1 MKNYSEKELIK
12 DLEQGNKLYLYFSS
26 PSCGPC
32 KQVKPFIEAWALK
45 QNIVYLIN
53 SKEALDL
60 QKELSVIGYPTI
72 AIIENKKL
80 LELVQ
85 GSEQILEL
93 VINGK
98 SNK

>member
-1 MKNYSEKELIK
+1 MKKYSEKGLIK

-26 PSCGPC
+26 GGCGPC
-32 KQVKPFIEAWALK
+32 KEVKSSVEIWAPK

-53 SKEALDL
+53 SEEAIDL
-60 QKELSVIGYPTI
+60 QKELSIVGYPTI
-72 AIIENKKL
+72 AVIENKKL
-80 LELVQ
+80 LELAQ

-93 VINGK
+93 INGK